1 MEFIKLRLPP
11 RFLLKHALFR
21 VRKAFKGGDDY
32 DWSNYPDHYRAEV
45 KAGRKWYNEDL
56 HSIVWKL
63 EDGRI
68 FIAADETPLHPTHR
82 NVWEAVVNL
91 APSSVSE
98 VGMGGGRFLAGL
110 RELLGPGVE
119 LRGYDV
125 EAKQLELFHELYPA
139 AAATIS
145 SSVLDITLSPLP
157 KVTEVVFASTVLM
170 HIRRPDAYRQALR
183 NLLSSASRAVVLMD
197 NYATHDY
204 LPDLIS
210 EAGPGALYVYD
221 TGRAVSIVVSIGRA
235 LDLPYK
241 PLTSA
246 SQLR

>member
-1 MEFIKLRLPP
+1 MEFIRLRLPP

-21 VRKAFKGGDDY
+21 VRRAFKGGDDY

-45 KAGRKWYNEDL
+45 RAGRKWYNEDL
-56 HSIVWKL
+56 HSTDWKL
-63 EDGRI
+63 ADGRI

-110 RELLGPGVE
+110 RVLMGPGVE

-125 EAKQLELFHELYPA
+125 EARQLELFRELYPA
-139 AAATIS
+139 AAATVS
-145 SSVLDITLSPLP
+145 SSVLDITVSPLP

-170 HIRRPDAYRQALR
+170 HIRRPEAYRQALR
-183 NLLSSASRAVVLMD
+183 NLMCSASKAVVLMD
-197 NYATHDY
+197 NYTTHEYFAD
-204 LPDLIS
+204 LTSEVGPD
-210 EAGPGALYVYD
+210 ALYVYD
-221 TGRAVSIVVSIGRA
+221 TGRAVSIVVSLGGV
-235 LDLPYK
+235 LGLPYK

-246 SQLR
+246 SQLY